1 MTTPFAPPGIP
12 PTPSQY
18 TLKPPA
24 KPAPKPKQPPRG
36 APFKQPA
43 GPPAPTGPPIPVL
56 QTTKN
61 YHGSVTDINQRTQ
74 AVTDAYTTA
83 YGQPPSPALTLDVV
97 TSPLSTDQF
106 PQLFTVPKNPVA
118 ARNRSLVNNGDPFN
132 QLVTRHDGYVEANNP
147 VRQLMTNNFQL
158 APQQLQA
165 AAAPAPPVTPQKFQ
179 QLQAGHPWVAAGMLP
194 LPASL
199 LTKFWGAVEYAQN
212 NPSSAK
218 VDISGESV
226 AQYQSQERLAEEM
239 SGKVSVGN
247 VGQLVMTG
255 NQGQIEQTY
264 QSAGTVKQAQDVLK
278 QKAPDFFGGLSST
291 GYFNQDWATALGKY
305 TSSTQ
310 YFRQQTLQTAQDNHF
325 GSNTAAFIQAWKN
338 KQSAIKK
345 NPFAAQFLQH
355 QPLIIF
361 DSSSATNG
369 ALANYLTGN
378 TKGWGWVNVPTWG
391 LHALTATVGFGLDQV
406 AGAIDQAKSEGSFAV
421 AYMQA
426 ISPKGGFGN
435 PLGLHALGHGDT
447 EAQAR
452 QKAYKALVAN
462 PTWARVFDPGY
473 TDTGTEGVLG
483 KIANAAIDLSLG
495 GVKFTGEEIAAGD
508 VAKYGTSRY
517 VIGKTNFA
525 FNSLKQGDLGGA
537 VASLEGGSGAEKL
550 NVALEAG
557 VKDGSVN
564 LAQYRQ
570 YVTELAGTGHVTIR
584 LPAETRAPEAVAPTR
599 IPKGTFHF
607 KNEADARRSIE
618 IQENHL
624 ATPHLPDD
632 KSVPLAK
639 KELAAAREYLRTGK
653 NPELPAKP
661 PAAAPLREVEISGEG
676 APFKS
681 LRSKYLPTPGKT
693 QRAAQKIRGAVSHYT
708 DSFENTIAGRKDIG
722 NTTRAED
729 FISGLRQLTAR
740 PSPAGERRAIF
751 DTNVPKDVYNFARV
765 QLKAT
770 PKIAS
775 DLQSE
780 FIRLRAN
787 EDIPGVA
794 DFQQKLTNLF
804 MKANPGAEL
813 KSLPGMDTGG
823 PLVES
828 ESLTHLYFPKALE
841 TRTQVVNNKLNEL
854 GRAQRETIVGGSP
867 VPLIPGVFGGI
878 PGFGESL
885 AWKHAVADTT
895 RRIVGGGGIFP
906 VTRAEKALVEG
917 YLKENPEAI
926 REVSTARDSAIMG
939 ENRYVTGQKPTDPMS
954 FRTSE
959 SEGLKSPNEKPVPK
973 NAGYKA
979 AGGYLRRHLTSKALK
994 AYQASSKDDLGPM
1007 IDLVSNDNELRSLA
1021 FGGSKTFVP
1030 SSEWQKIPDGVSL
1043 PTGGEIAERN
1053 GLRYIRWPKGELPTP
1068 IRYGGQAGSVVEAAQ
1083 ALWQRYNEIEQ
1094 AGIEAGVEDPLG
1106 DALNIAVK
1114 NVGPHIDE
1122 KLGDWIKENKLDFP
1136 VRSGLVDQKQWDDVT
1151 QAWVGTL
1158 MTANKWNRA
1167 TLFDHV
1173 FHGTVSDLVNKGGW
1187 DIADAI
1193 PTAADVAKAQTVY
1206 HMLDFSNM
1214 LQVEQ
1219 NLRWLSWFATKHRLY
1234 WSWLGKTLLQRPGLA
1249 AAVNDASQ
1257 SLDSKG
1263 NLNFTLYGHR
1273 LYVPAARLFWVN
1285 ATEYPQTSPAV
1296 QFLAEA
1302 GKGFAEGQGAN
1313 ALNTAVSSLTSTSG
1327 NVLTRDD
1334 QTWALAIKTA
1344 LAYTGK
1350 TPLTTN
1356 AVTFGM
1362 PAVQARYFREAVNE
1376 YSVLFKQQHGD
1387 YPTEADAVK
1396 HVLLG
1401 QTAQSLWATN
1411 LFLPVESQT
1420 GATSKTKKLLA
1431 EYGAIVNPAK
1441 KQAFLDA
1448 HPDVALTF
1456 GVTQDPAVF
1465 LHNNAIWDQYNA
1477 ASKQL
1482 AVQRDAI
1489 YQQILKTGH
1498 FTAANSIAMSA
1509 LSAAW
1514 SEKITAL
1521 QVQDAATW
1529 HGTTEFPAGKVS
1541 DGKVVTPGPW
1551 GVAFSSDPL
1560 AARAFLHQAFPG
1572 IAKPQ
1577 LDSHTVG
1584 ETIVQLQGEA
1594 NLLKAAN
1601 TDAKAKQLGYPD
1613 EVSLKSRLGEV
1624 NQILAPFFGY
1634 PKNAPGQ
1641 LQSLYYSKFV
1651 GPYIKARDAKTAE
1664 LALAP
1669 TDQQNGLRASFRAWK
1684 DSHDHPVKLT
1694 FQGHTVTFPSVV
1706 QIGWARLPAAQRTL
1720 GLAQAVTDDWAHVA
1734 SYEKTML
1741 GVPTSPGV
1749 SEGWSA
1755 FANAVQ
1761 EYNAKPG
1768 NTSLVAAQKAG
1779 LAKQIDKVYPGFYKD
1794 YVFSLQPKIE
1804 RYQRTTLYQRLPDK
1818 QAFVQYIAT
1827 PAKQILAAISKNGDR
1842 TYYERAW
1849 RQYVQTEVT
1858 PWLNGQPDLK
1868 RALTDYGPDFLNTLV
1883 SPGG

>member
-1 MTTPFAPPGIP
+1 MTSTFTAPPLKGA
-12 PTPSQY
+12 PTDPFQQ
-18 TLKPPA
+18 TPPA
-24 KPAPKPKQPPRG
+24 KPPPKPPRG
-36 APFKQPA
+36 APFKQPVKPA
-43 GPPAPTGPPIPVL
+43 GPPPVTGPPIPVL
-56 QTTKN
+56 QKTKN
-61 YHGSVTDINQRTQ
+61 YHGSVTDINTRTQ

-83 YGQPPSPALTLDVV
+83 YGEPPSPALTLDVV

-158 APQQLQA
+158 SPQQLQQA
-165 AAAPAPPVTPQKFQ
+165 AQTPVAKTATPQQFQ
-179 QLQAGHPWVAAGMLP
+179 ALQKQHPWVAAGMLP
-194 LPASL
+194 LPSGVL
-199 LTKFWGAVEYAQN
+199 GKFWGAVQYAQQH
-212 NPSSAK
+212 PDAQG
-218 VDISGESV
+218 VDIAGESI
-226 AQYQSQERLAEEM
+226 AQYQRQERLGEEM
-239 SGKVSVGN
+239 TGTASIGKAGE
-247 VGQLVMTG
+247 LVMS
-255 NQGQIEQTY
+255 NSPGQIQQVY
-264 QSAGTVKQAQDVLK
+264 QSAGTVKQAQDILK
-278 QKAPDFFGGLSST
+278 QKAPDFFGDLSST

-305 TSSTQ
+305 TTSTQ
-310 YFRQQTLQTAQDNHF
+310 YFRQQTVQMAQDNHF
-325 GSNTAAFIQAWKN
+325 GSNTAAFVKAWKN
-338 KQSAIKK
+338 KQSAIRKY
-345 NPFAAQFLQH
+345 PFAAQFLQH
-355 QPLIIF
+355 QPLIVF
-361 DSSSATNG
+361 DNSSAVDG
-369 ALANYLTGN
+369 ELQNYLTGN

-406 AGAIDQAKSEGSFAV
+406 AGTIDQAKSEASFAT

-426 ISPKGGFGN
+426 ISPKGGWGN
-435 PLGLHALGHGDT
+435 PLDISALGKGET

-452 QKAYKALVAN
+452 EKAYKALVAN
-462 PTWARVFDPGY
+462 PTWARVFDPGF
-473 TDTGTEGVLG
+473 TGEGVSGDLG
-483 KIANAAIDLSLG
+483 KIANFAIDLSIG
-495 GVKFTGEEIAAGD
+495 GVKLTGEDIAAGD
-508 VAKYGTSRY
+508 VAAYGTSRY
-517 VIGKTNFA
+517 GTAKTSFA
-525 FNSLKQGDLGGA
+525 FNSLKEGDLGGA

-550 NVALEAG
+550 NVALEQG
-557 VKDGSVN
+557 VQDGSVS

-570 YVTELAGTGHVTIR
+570 KVIELAGTGHTTIDG
-584 LPAETRAPEAVAPTR
+584 E
-599 IPKGTFHF
+599 
-607 KNEADARRSIE
+607 
-618 IQENHL
+618 
-624 ATPHLPDD
+624 
-632 KSVPLAK
+632 
-639 KELAAAREYLRTGK
+639 
-653 NPELPAKP
+653 
-661 PAAAPLREVEISGEG
+661 EISGVD

-681 LRSKYLPTPGKT
+681 LRTKDLPTPGK
-693 QRAAQKIRGAVSHYT
+693 AQRGAQRVKSALSSYM
-708 DSFENTIAGRKDIG
+708 DSFENTIAGRKDVG
-722 NTTRAED
+722 VTSRAQD
-729 FISGLRQLTAR
+729 FIAGARQTVAR
-740 PSPAGERRAIF
+740 AAPSGERRAIF
-751 DTNVPKDVYNFARV
+751 DTNVPKDVYNWARV

-770 PKIAS
+770 PQLAS
-775 DLQSE
+775 DLQNE
-780 FIRLRAN
+780 FIRLRAS
-787 EDIPGVA
+787 EDVQGVS

-813 KSLPGMDTGG
+813 KSLPGVDTGG

-828 ESLTHLYFPKALE
+828 ESLTHLYFPKSLE
-841 TRTQVVNNKLNEL
+841 TRASKINDTLNKL
-854 GRAQRETIVGGSP
+854 GRAERETIVGGSP
-867 VPLIPGVFGGI
+867 IPLIPEVIPGI

-895 RRIVGGGGIFP
+895 RRIVGGGGILKT
-906 VTRAEKALVEG
+906 TRAEKALVED

-926 REVSTARDSAIMG
+926 RDVSTARDSAIMG

-959 SEGLKSPNEKPVPK
+959 AEGLKAPNEKPVPK

-994 AYQASSKDDLGPM
+994 VYQESAKDDLGPM
-1007 IDLVSNDNELRSLA
+1007 IDLVSKDNELRSLA
-1021 FGGSKTFVP
+1021 FKDTATFTP
-1030 SSEWQKIPDGVSL
+1030 STEWQKIPDGLAL
-1043 PTGGEIAERN
+1043 PTGAEIAERN
-1053 GLRYIRWPKGELPTP
+1053 AVRYVRWPKGEVPAAF
-1068 IRYGGQAGSVVEAAQ
+1068 RYGGQATSVVDAAQ
-1083 ALWQRYNEIEQ
+1083 AIWQRYNEIEQ
-1094 AGIEAGVEDPLG
+1094 AGIKAGIDDPLG

-1122 KLGDWIKENKLDFP
+1122 KLGDWIKDNKLDFP

-1158 MTANKWNRA
+1158 MTANKWNRGA
-1167 TLFDHV
+1167 LFDHV
-1173 FHGTVSDLVNKGGW
+1173 FHGTTKDLVDAGW
-1187 DIADAI
+1187 DIGDAI
-1193 PTAADVAKAQTVY
+1193 PTAAGLAKAQTIY

-1234 WSWLGKTLLQRPGLA
+1234 WTWLGKTMLQRPGLA
-1249 AAVNDASQ
+1249 AAVDDASHQ
-1257 SLDSKG
+1257 LDSKG

-1273 LYVPAARLFWVN
+1273 LYIPAARLFWVN

-1302 GKGFAEGQGAN
+1302 GKGFAEGQGAG
-1313 ALNTAVSSLTSTSG
+1313 ALGTAVSSLTSTSG

-1356 AVTFGM
+1356 AITFGM

-1420 GATSKTKKLLA
+1420 GATSKTKALLSK
-1431 EYGAIVNPAK
+1431 YSAIVNPAK
-1441 KQAFLDA
+1441 KQAFLLA

-1465 LHNNAIWDQYNA
+1465 LHNNTIWDQYNA

-1514 SEKITAL
+1514 SEKITQL
-1521 QVQDAATW
+1521 QVEDAATW

-1551 GVAFSSDPL
+1551 GIAFQSDPL

-1601 TDAKAKQLGYPD
+1601 TDAKAKQLGYAD
-1613 EVSLKSRLGEV
+1613 EVSLKARLGEV

-1651 GPYIKARDAKTAE
+1651 GPYIKARDAKTAA

-1669 TDQQNGLRASFRAWK
+1669 TDQQNGLRAAFRAWK
-1684 DSHDHPVKLT
+1684 DAHDHPVKLT
-1694 FQGHTVTFPSVV
+1694 FQGHTITFPSVV
-1706 QIGWARLPAAQRTL
+1706 QIGWARLPQAQRTL
-1720 GLAQAVTDDWAHVA
+1720 GLAQAVDDDWAHVA

-1768 NTSLVAAQKAG
+1768 NPSLVAAQKAS

-1794 YVFSLQPKIE
+1794 YVFSLQPKLE
-1804 RYQRTTLYQRLPDK
+1804 RYQRTTLYQRLPGK
-1818 QAFVQYIAT
+1818 RAFVQYIAA
-1827 PAKQILAAISKNGDR
+1827 PAKQILAAISKNGSR

-1858 PWLNGQPDLK
+1858 PWLNSQPDLK
-1868 RALTDYGPDFLNTLV
+1868 RALQDYGPDFLNTLV